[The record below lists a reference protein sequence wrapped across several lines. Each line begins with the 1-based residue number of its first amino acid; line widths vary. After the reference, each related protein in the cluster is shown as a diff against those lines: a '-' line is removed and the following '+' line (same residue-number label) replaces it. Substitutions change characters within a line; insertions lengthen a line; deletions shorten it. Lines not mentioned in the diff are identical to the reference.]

1 MIRENNHFATARIAF
16 CAALLCGTSAT
27 FAQDASVAPI
37 VETAPSPVSAP
48 IAAQPAPEVAS
59 VVAPPPAVATIPE
72 KQLLK
77 PSVAKRQVPRPII
90 ARATPVRS
98 EVVPTAVGPTTAPVS
113 PTIIPAAPTDENLPA
128 ATTMENTPGA
138 APKSQTNEI
147 APDDAND
154 DNLIVVGGI
163 VAALGLAGTGL
174 ALARRRRRPTEPYT
188 ATERTETVAPDVPVA
203 PTFAT
208 RVSSAEPM
216 RPAVV
221 EHAAPRFV
229 STATDSN
236 LPPLTDPLFAHRAE
250 LGPVTDPLFS
260 HENEL
265 QPVTDPMFSDHEE
278 YAGKAA
284 GSAFDNRRTWP
295 AAQPQRELEPAE

>member
-1 MIRENNHFATARIAF
+1 MIRGNNHFASARIAF
-16 CAALLCGTSAT
+16 CAALLCGTSAA
-27 FAQDASVAPI
+27 FAQDASVVPI

-72 KQLLK
+72 EQLVK
-77 PSVAKRQVPRPII
+77 PAAAKRPATRPVIT
-90 ARATPVRS
+90 RATPVRS
-98 EVVPTAVGPTTAPVS
+98 EAAPAAVGLTTSPVG
-113 PTIIPAAPTDENLPA
+113 PTIIPAAPAEQGVPTV
-128 ATTMENTPGA
+128 ATTENTPRA
-138 APKSQTNEI
+138 APTSQNTEI

-163 VAALGLAGTGL
+163 VAALGLAGTGI
-174 ALARRRRRPTEPYT
+174 ALARRRRRPTEPNT
-188 ATERTETVAPDVPVA
+188 ATERTETVAPAAPVA
-203 PTFAT
+203 PPLVP
-208 RVSSAEPM
+208 RVSAAEQV

-236 LPPLTDPLFAHRAE
+236 LPPVTDPLFAHRAE

-278 YAGKAA
+278 YAGNAA
-284 GSAFDNRRTWP
+284 NSAFDNRRTWP
-295 AAQPQRELEPAE
+295 AAQPQRELEPAQ